1 MIPDD
6 LRSALDRWVYPYCVK
21 EISKTGN
28 GLINTTYLIETV
40 KDSANESCDFILQ
53 KINTAIFKDVDGL
66 MNNIEKVTNY
76 LRIKLVSQGIEDV
89 SRRVLTIKYFY
100 DDKGRHTYFKDRN
113 GECWRVYLKISNA
126 KSFERMENSSMA
138 ELAGRAFGKFHESLS
153 GFNASSLIEVLPGF
167 HNTPM
172 RIENFI
178 NKIELDRV
186 GRLSE
191 VQEEVDF
198 LLERRERYSQV
209 VKMGREGILPIRVVH
224 QDTKFNNVLLDENND
239 ILCVIDLDTIM
250 PGYICYD
257 VGDAIR
263 SGANTG
269 DEDDQDLTRVSMDIE
284 IFRGFVKGFIA
295 STRNFIS
302 EQEIKTIAQGP
313 LLLTYEQSVRFLDDY
328 LDGDRYYRCNPEI
341 SKHNL
346 VRARAQIKLLQ
357 SMEEQYVKMC
367 EIVEKEYLT

>member
-1 MIPDD
+1 
-6 LRSALDRWVYPYCVK
+6 
-21 EISKTGN
+21 
-28 GLINTTYLIETV
+28 
-40 KDSANESCDFILQ
+40 
-53 KINTAIFKDVDGL
+53 
-66 MNNIEKVTNY
+66 
-76 LRIKLVSQGIEDV
+76 
-89 SRRVLTIKYFY
+89 
-100 DDKGRHTYFKDRN
+100 
-113 GECWRVYLKISNA
+113 
-126 KSFERMENSSMA
+126 
-138 ELAGRAFGKFHESLS
+138 
-153 GFNASSLIEVLPGF
+153 
-167 HNTPM
+167 
-172 RIENFI
+172 
-178 NKIELDRV
+178 
-186 GRLSE
+186 
-191 VQEEVDF
+191 
-198 LLERRERYSQV
+198 
-209 VKMGREGILPIRVVH
+209 
-224 QDTKFNNVLLDENND
+224 
-239 ILCVIDLDTIM
+239 M

-269 DEDDQDLTRVSMDIE
+269 DEDDRDLTRVSMDIE

>member
-1 MIPDD
+1 
-6 LRSALDRWVYPYCVK
+6 
-21 EISKTGN
+21 
-28 GLINTTYLIETV
+28 
-40 KDSANESCDFILQ
+40 
-53 KINTAIFKDVDGL
+53 
-66 MNNIEKVTNY
+66 
-76 LRIKLVSQGIEDV
+76 
-89 SRRVLTIKYFY
+89 
-100 DDKGRHTYFKDRN
+100 
-113 GECWRVYLKISNA
+113 
-126 KSFERMENSSMA
+126 
-138 ELAGRAFGKFHESLS
+138 
-153 GFNASSLIEVLPGF
+153 
-167 HNTPM
+167 M

-328 LDGDRYYRCNPEI
+328 LDSDRYYRCNPEI

>member
-1 MIPDD
+1 MIPED
-6 LRSALDRWVYPYCVK
+6 LRSALDGWLYPYCVK

-66 MNNIEKVTNY
+66 MSNIEKVTNF
-76 LRIKLVSQGIEDV
+76 LRVKLVSRGVEDV

-100 DDKGRHTYFKDRN
+100 DNQGRHSYFKDSN
-113 GECWRVYLKISNA
+113 GDCWRVYLKISNA
-126 KSFERMENSSMA
+126 KSFERMEDSSMA

-153 GFNASSLIEVLPGF
+153 GFDASSLIEVLPGF

-178 NKIELDRV
+178 TKIELDRV

-191 VQEEVDF
+191 VKEEVDF

-209 VKMGREGILPIRVVH
+209 VKMGREGILPLRVVH

-302 EQEIKTIAQGP
+302 EQEIKTISQGP

>member
-1 MIPDD
+1 MIPED
-6 LRSALDRWVYPYCVK
+6 LRSALDGWLYPYCVK

-66 MNNIEKVTNY
+66 MSNIEKVTNF
-76 LRIKLVSQGIEDV
+76 LRVKLVSRGVEDV

-100 DDKGRHTYFKDRN
+100 DNQGRHSYFKDRN

-153 GFNASSLIEVLPGF
+153 GFDASSLIEVLPGF

-209 VKMGREGILPIRVVH
+209 VKMGREGMLPIRVVH

-341 SKHNL
+341 FKHNL
-346 VRARAQIKLLQ
+346 VRARAQIKR
-357 SMEEQYVKMC
+357 VTK
-367 EIVEKEYLT
+367 K